1 MLSNIKAKIEE
12 VEDLSFAQFFQEYV
26 MTLQDTIIN
35 RQIRNAI
42 DCVNQV
48 EDINNIEAS
57 VTAMCNRLTEDM
69 SC

>member
-1 MLSNIKAKIEE
+1 MLSSIKAKIEE

-57 VTAMCNRLTEDM
+57 VAVMCNRLTEDM
-69 SC
+69 

>member
-1 MLSNIKAKIEE
+1 MLSSIKAKIEE

-35 RQIRNAI
+35 KQIRNAI

-57 VTAMCNRLTEDM
+57 VTVICNRLTEDM
-69 SC
+69 

>member
-57 VTAMCNRLTEDM
+57 VTVICNRLTEDM
-69 SC
+69 

>member
-1 MLSNIKAKIEE
+1 MLSSIKAKIEE

-69 SC
+69 